1 MWHLPRPGIRP
12 VSLALQGRF
21 LTAGPPGGPVNF
33 WGTTKLI
40 SKVTELLYILSAV
53 YQYSNVKVLLLVT
66 VYLFDYS
73 HPSRSE
79 MISYCGFELQQLM
92 TNDVE
97 HLFMCVFDHLFVF
110 FGEIS
115 VQILCPFFN
124 WLSFYCWLVKSSL
137 FWILAIHQLLY
148 KLPMFSPSL

>member
-1 MWHLPRPGIRP
+1 M
-12 VSLALQGRF
+12 
-21 LTAGPPGGPVNF
+21 
-33 WGTTKLI
+33 I
-40 SKVTELLYILSAV
+40 SKVTALLYILSAV

-97 HLFMCVFDHLFVF
+97 HLFMCVFD
-110 FGEIS
+110 I
-115 VQILCPFFN
+115 C
-124 WLSFYCWLVKSSL
+124 LSFLEKYQFRSFVH
-137 FWILAIHQLLY
+137 F
-148 KLPMFSPSL
+148 

>member
-1 MWHLPRPGIRP
+1 M
-12 VSLALQGRF
+12 
-21 LTAGPPGGPVNF
+21 
-33 WGTTKLI
+33 
-40 SKVTELLYILSAV
+40 

-124 WLSFYCWLVKSSL
+124 WLSFYC
-137 FWILAIHQLLY
+137 
-148 KLPMFSPSL
+148 